1 MPPVSCGSS
10 ALSPVIQ
17 SFFHAATNTWSHL
30 VSNGDGT
37 AAAVIDPVLDFDPAS
52 GRISTESAQALIA
65 AVHAHRLRVEW
76 LLETHAH
83 ADHLTAADWLR
94 RELAAEGHPARTAIG
109 AGIVAVQQHW
119 KSVFDLGED
128 FAADGS
134 DFDHLIADGEH
145 LPLGDLLIEALATP
159 GHTSDGMSYRVG
171 DAVFVGDTVFS
182 PAAGTG
188 RCDFPGGDAAQ
199 QFRSIQRLY
208 ALPEA
213 TRLFLCHDYP
223 PRDAEPREAVD
234 LVEQRSG
241 NAQLRRDTDESD
253 YVARRR
259 ARDATLPVP
268 RLLYPA
274 LQVNIRAGRLPPP
287 AGNGTAYLR
296 IPLRV

>member
-1 MPPVSCGSS
+1 M
-10 ALSPVIQ
+10 SPVIQ

-52 GRISTESAQALIA
+52 GRISAESVQAILA

-94 RELAAEGHPARTAIG
+94 RELGAEGHPVRTAIG
-109 AGIVAVQQHW
+109 AGIVAVQRHW
-119 KSVFDLGED
+119 KTVFGLGDD

-134 DFDHLIADGEH
+134 DFDHLIADGER
-145 LPLGDLLIEALATP
+145 LALGELAITALATP
-159 GHTSDGMSYRVG
+159 GHTSDGMSYRIG
-171 DAVFVGDTVFS
+171 EAVFVGDTVFS

-188 RCDFPGGDAAQ
+188 RCDFPGGDAVL

-208 ALPEA
+208 ALPES
-213 TRLFLCHDYP
+213 TRLYLCHDYP
-223 PRDAEPREAVD
+223 PRDAEPRDVVD

-241 NAQLRRDTDESD
+241 NAQLRRDTAESD
-253 YVARRR
+253 YVARRQ

-274 LQVNIRAGRLPPP
+274 LQVNIRAGRLPP
-287 AGNGTAYLR
+287 AGDNGVSYLR
-296 IPLRV
+296 IPLQV

>member
-145 LPLGDLLIEALATP
+145 LPLGDLTIEALATP

>member
-1 MPPVSCGSS
+1 M
-10 ALSPVIQ
+10 SPVIQ

-119 KSVFDLGED
+119 KPVFDLGDD

-145 LPLGDLLIEALATP
+145 LPLGDLTIEALATP

-253 YVARRR
+253 YVARRH

>member
-1 MPPVSCGSS
+1 M
-10 ALSPVIQ
+10 SPVIQ

-52 GRISTESAQALIA
+52 GRVSTESAQALLA

-94 RELAAEGHPARTAIG
+94 RELGAEGHPVRTAIG

-119 KSVFDLGED
+119 KRVFGLDDD

-134 DFDHLIADGEH
+134 DFDHLIADGER
-145 LPLGDLLIEALATP
+145 LALGDLAITALATP
-159 GHTSDGMSYRVG
+159 GHTSDGMSYRIG

-188 RCDFPGGDAAQ
+188 RCDFPGGDAVL

-208 ALPEA
+208 ALPES
-213 TRLFLCHDYP
+213 TRLYLCHDYP
-223 PRDAEPREAVD
+223 PRDAEPRDVVD

-241 NAQLRRDTDESD
+241 NAQLRRDTAESD
-253 YVARRR
+253 YVARRQ

-274 LQVNIRAGRLPPP
+274 LQVNIRAGRLPP
-287 AGNGTAYLR
+287 AADGGVAYLR
-296 IPLRV
+296 IPLHV

>member
-1 MPPVSCGSS
+1 
-10 ALSPVIQ
+10 LSPVIQ

-52 GRISTESAQALIA
+52 GRISAESVQAILA

-94 RELAAEGHPARTAIG
+94 RELGAEGHPVRTAIG
-109 AGIVAVQQHW
+109 AGIVAVQRHW
-119 KSVFDLGED
+119 KTVFGLGDD

-134 DFDHLIADGEH
+134 DFDHLIADGER
-145 LPLGDLLIEALATP
+145 LALGELAITALATP
-159 GHTSDGMSYRVG
+159 GHTSDGMSYRIG
-171 DAVFVGDTVFS
+171 EAVFVGDTVFS

-188 RCDFPGGDAAQ
+188 RCDFPGGDAVL

-208 ALPEA
+208 ALPES
-213 TRLFLCHDYP
+213 TRLYLCHDYP
-223 PRDAEPREAVD
+223 PRDAEPRDVVD

-241 NAQLRRDTDESD
+241 NAQLRRDTAESD
-253 YVARRR
+253 YVARRQ

-274 LQVNIRAGRLPPP
+274 LQVNIRAGRLPP
-287 AGNGTAYLR
+287 AGDNGVSYLR
-296 IPLRV
+296 IPLQV

>member
-1 MPPVSCGSS
+1 MV
-10 ALSPVIQ
+10 VD

-30 VSNGDGT
+30 LSNGEGT
-37 AAAVIDPVLDFDPAS
+37 AAAVIDPVLDFDSAS
-52 GRISTESAQALIA
+52 GRVSAVSAQAILA

-83 ADHLTAADWLR
+83 ADHLTATGWLQ
-94 RELAAEGHPARTAIG
+94 RELRAEGHPARSAIG

-119 KSVFDLGED
+119 KQVFALGDE

-134 DFDHLIADGEH
+134 DFDHLIADGEC
-145 LPLGDLLIEALATP
+145 LALGELAIEALATP

-199 QFRSIQRLY
+199 QYRSIQRLY
-208 ALPEA
+208 ALPET
-213 TRLFLCHDYP
+213 TRLYLCHDYP
-223 PRDAEPREAVD
+223 PCDAEPRADVD

-241 NAQLRRDTDESD
+241 NAQLRRDTGEAD
-253 YVARRR
+253 YVALRR
-259 ARDATLPVP
+259 ARDATLSVP

-274 LQVNIRAGRLPPP
+274 LQVNIRAGRLPP
-287 AGNGTAYLR
+287 ADADGRAFLR
-296 IPLRV
+296 IPLQSDDLA

>member
-1 MPPVSCGSS
+1 M
-10 ALSPVIQ
+10 SPVIQ

-52 GRISTESAQALIA
+52 GRISAESVQAILA

-94 RELAAEGHPARTAIG
+94 RELGAEGHPVRTAIG
-109 AGIVAVQQHW
+109 AGIVAVQRHW
-119 KSVFDLGED
+119 KTVFGLGDD

-134 DFDHLIADGEH
+134 DFDHLIADGER
-145 LPLGDLLIEALATP
+145 LALGELAITALATP
-159 GHTSDGMSYRVG
+159 GHTSDGMSYRIG
-171 DAVFVGDTVFS
+171 EAVFVGDTVFS

-188 RCDFPGGDAAQ
+188 RCDFPGGDAVL

-208 ALPEA
+208 ALPES
-213 TRLFLCHDYP
+213 TRLYLCHDYP
-223 PRDAEPREAVD
+223 PRDAEPRDVVD

-241 NAQLRRDTDESD
+241 NAQLRRDTTESD
-253 YVARRR
+253 YVARRQ

-274 LQVNIRAGRLPPP
+274 LQVNIRAGRLPP
-287 AGNGTAYLR
+287 AGDNGVSYLR
-296 IPLRV
+296 IPLQV